1 MSALYILGHGASFHS
16 CRALCNIIMSEVRKF
31 FHLFLDALV
40 DMQDNYISL
49 PSNMAALRQVSLDY
63 EEN

>member
-1 MSALYILGHGASFHS
+1 
-16 CRALCNIIMSEVRKF
+16 MSEVRKF